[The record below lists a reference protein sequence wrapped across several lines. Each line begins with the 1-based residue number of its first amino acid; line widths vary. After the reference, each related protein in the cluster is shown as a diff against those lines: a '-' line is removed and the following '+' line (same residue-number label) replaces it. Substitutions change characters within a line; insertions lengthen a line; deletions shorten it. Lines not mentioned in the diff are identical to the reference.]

1 VVVLNN
7 LGSAKPDRIGL
18 SLGVMPSNFCWA
30 FGESLGILCTRFRVL
45 LEGSIVLEGWRRCE
59 LTGEPVL
66 SSSEMSTSSA
76 MA

>member
-1 VVVLNN
+1 
-7 LGSAKPDRIGL
+7 
-18 SLGVMPSNFCWA
+18 MPSNFCWA

-66 SSSEMSTSSA
+66 SSNEMSTSSA
-76 MA
+76 IT